1 MKAMSKEK
9 QDMTDLI
16 ETALHAENKVKR
28 AQAVRSMSI
37 RSCVPKDRLLSYL
50 NGRKPNYADFHEIAR
65 AMDIDYKSFVEECGP

>member
-28 AQAVRSMSI
+28 VQAVRSMSI

-50 NGRKPNYADFHEIAR
+50 NGGKPNYADFHEIAR

>member
-1 MKAMSKEK
+1 MSKEK

-28 AQAVRSMSI
+28 AQSVRSMSI

-65 AMDIDYKSFVEECGP
+65 AMDIDYKLFVEECGP

>member
-50 NGRKPNYADFHEIAR
+50 NGGKPNYGDFHEIAR
-65 AMDIDYKSFVEECGP
+65 AVGINYNSFVKKYGP